1 MGQTSRNFLATTIS
15 SQMLFK
21 LPTAF
26 TRVPNMT
33 PLRLVQTD
41 DDDEE
46 EEEEEEEVD
55 VVFGCPIPTGE
66 VVHSVCAINSSW
78 VK

>member
-1 MGQTSRNFLATTIS
+1 
-15 SQMLFK
+15 MLFK

-46 EEEEEEEVD
+46 EEEEEEGGEEEEEEEEEEVD
-55 VVFGCPIPTGE
+55 VVFGCPMPTGE
-66 VVHSVCAINSSW
+66 VDHSVCAINSSW